1 MSKNQVIIADYSQA
15 SHPLTL
21 VELVEVTGI
30 ETTFICELVEFEV
43 LQPAGAVPE
52 QWLFDLLALRRVQT
66 ALRLRRD
73 LEVNAAGIAV
83 ILDLLEQIE
92 NLKKSRI
99 K

>member
-1 MSKNQVIIADYSQA
+1 MSTNQIIIADYSDA

-21 VELVEVTGI
+21 VELVAVVGV
-30 ETTFICELVEFEV
+30 ETTFIYELVEFDV
-43 LQPAGAVPE
+43 LQPEGNAPD
-52 QWLFDLLALRRVQT
+52 QWLFDLISLQRAKT
-66 ALRLRRD
+66 ALRLKRD

-92 NLKKSRI
+92 LLKKSQR